1 MNLIKNYIGGNTM
14 EFNKCPQCG
23 SFFAYSGKI
32 CPNCTSKD
40 NKQIKKLEN
49 YLQNYSIPDTVN
61 ELSGNTGILPKDL
74 TRFINQDNKFAN
86 LKF

>member
-1 MNLIKNYIGGNTM
+1 M

-32 CPNCTSKD
+32 CPNCLSKD

-74 TRFINQDNKFAN
+74 TRFINQNERFAD